1 MRGKWFIVPLI
12 ALPLLI
18 GGAWMWDRDW
28 AYPYVALILPID
40 AEPAA
45 AIPELVLE
53 EKIALGD
60 VKGRIDHLAI
70 DLKRGRLFIAELGN
84 NSVGV
89 VDLKNHRAETR
100 LTGFVEPQGI
110 AYVPGP
116 DKVFIANA
124 GDGTVSFRSGHDLS
138 QTRQIALGDDADN
151 IRLDGPDRVI
161 VGYGSGGLVVLDGA
175 SGEKLENISLA
186 AHPESFQIDP
196 GGSRIFVNELKA
208 LKIAVVDRRSGKE
221 ISSWGAAAAAANFP
235 MAFDSAER
243 RLFVA
248 YRLPALIAA
257 FDTQTGKLID
267 RRTTCGDADDVFH
280 DKSRSRLYV
289 ICGDGSVAVLDV
301 SKPEL
306 RELSRLQTKKG
317 ARTGLYV
324 PDLDRLFVAAPMRG
338 RQPAQVWVYKPSS

>member
-28 AYPYVALILPID
+28 VYPYVALILPID

-89 VDLKNHRAETR
+89 VDLKNHRVETR

-124 GDGTVSFRSGHDLS
+124 GDGTVSFRNGHDLS
-138 QTRQIALGDDADN
+138 QIKEIALGDDADN

-196 GGSRIFVNELKA
+196 GGSRIFVNEPKA

-235 MAFDSAER
+235 MAFDSAEQ

-248 YRLPALIAA
+248 YRLPALITA
-257 FDTQTGKLID
+257 FDTGYQPGGTGACAL
-267 RRTTCGDADDVFH
+267 
-280 DKSRSRLYV
+280 
-289 ICGDGSVAVLDV
+289 
-301 SKPEL
+301 
-306 RELSRLQTKKG
+306 
-317 ARTGLYV
+317 
-324 PDLDRLFVAAPMRG
+324 
-338 RQPAQVWVYKPSS
+338 

>member
-28 AYPYVALILPID
+28 VYPYVALILPID

-138 QTRQIALGDDADN
+138 QIKQIALGDDADN

-196 GGSRIFVNELKA
+196 GDRVSLSTSRK
-208 LKIAVVDRRSGKE
+208 R
-221 ISSWGAAAAAANFP
+221 
-235 MAFDSAER
+235 
-243 RLFVA
+243 
-248 YRLPALIAA
+248 
-257 FDTQTGKLID
+257 
-267 RRTTCGDADDVFH
+267 
-280 DKSRSRLYV
+280 SRSRSSTA
-289 ICGDGSVAVLDV
+289 D
-301 SKPEL
+301 
-306 RELSRLQTKKG
+306 RERKSALG
-317 ARTGLYV
+317 AR
-324 PDLDRLFVAAPMRG
+324 PRLRPIFQWHSIAPSNAFLSLIG
-338 RQPAQVWVYKPSS
+338 FQP